1 MTGPMA
7 GDSTDAE
14 VAALVQRVREAA
26 SAIIRGDARGYF
38 TQAALTK
45 RGGAVSAAPEIDD
58 AGPT

>member
-1 MTGPMA
+1 MA